1 MADFLINGNSGMRL
15 GFTALFQSLA
25 MLKIKQRQLSITCFT
40 TKTLRPLLHVDLFNV
55 LVFQILL
62 QVLLKELLQLPK
74 QQVEAI
80 RRQILGVANME
91 I

>member
-1 MADFLINGNSGMRL
+1 MRL

-40 TKTLRPLLHVDLFNV
+40 TKILRPLLHVDLFNV

-62 QVLLKELLQLPK
+62 QALLKELLQLSK
-74 QQVEAI
+74 QAEAI
-80 RRQILGVANME
+80 CCHILGVANME